1 MFLSVQCFSNI
12 LWQTNHQSVSS
23 PQNVLKP
30 PKINSEIR
38 KPWGDSLQHF
48 KDILWEFRHGC
59 NPPGLPQIERQSE
72 KLMCLDN
79 HSPPTVAAKPGYDL
93 KMGPKGCHDSTY
105 QVRNPN
111 NSLGFLGWYIKSC
124 SSATELLR
132 LKCSRLWKRISY
144 FSSFEHVFNVLILNS
159 ELWSLWTKCWVLS

>member
-1 MFLSVQCFSNI
+1 MFHSVQCFSNI

-23 PQNVLKP
+23 PKNVLKP

-79 HSPPTVAAKPGYDL
+79 HSPQLSRRSLAMIWRWDQRDAMIAHIKFAILTILWGFWAGIL
-93 KMGPKGCHDSTY
+93 KAVVL
-105 QVRNPN
+105 QQN
-111 NSLGFLGWYIKSC
+111 
-124 SSATELLR
+124 
-132 LKCSRLWKRISY
+132 Y
-144 FSSFEHVFNVLILNS
+144 FV
-159 ELWSLWTKCWVLS
+159 

>member
-1 MFLSVQCFSNI
+1 MHCSVISYCYGFCCFINDHTCSFQSSVLAI
-12 LWQTNHQSVSS
+12 FYDRQTINPSAS

-79 HSPPTVAAKPGYDL
+79 HSPQLSRRSLAMIWRWDQRDAMIAHIKFAILTILWGFWAGIL
-93 KMGPKGCHDSTY
+93 KAVVL
-105 QVRNPN
+105 QQN
-111 NSLGFLGWYIKSC
+111 
-124 SSATELLR
+124 
-132 LKCSRLWKRISY
+132 Y
-144 FSSFEHVFNVLILNS
+144 FV
-159 ELWSLWTKCWVLS
+159 

>member
-1 MFLSVQCFSNI
+1 MTDKPSIRQLSAECF
-12 LWQTNHQSVSS
+12 
-23 PQNVLKP
+23 KA

-79 HSPPTVAAKPGYDL
+79 HSPQL
-93 KMGPKGCHDSTY
+93 S
-105 QVRNPN
+105 RR
-111 NSLGFLGWYIKSC
+111 SLAMI
-124 SSATELLR
+124 
-132 LKCSRLWKRISY
+132 
-144 FSSFEHVFNVLILNS
+144 
-159 ELWSLWTKCWVLS
+159 